1 MTYQP
6 YPTGSAGNVMPQR
19 PPQPPSVLNAVR
31 LMYAGAALGVLGV
44 IFTLVFSHR
53 IKNAIGTA
61 AVKANVTLKSE
72 GKSTLSASQIR
83 SLESFTIEF
92 LVAVLII
99 GVLLW
104 LWMAWAN
111 GKGSGW
117 ARIVATVL
125 FVLNTLYL
133 VFVAS
138 RAGITAIFVG
148 LSWIIGLVAIIML
161 WRKESS
167 AYINPQ
173 NMPNM
178 R

>member
-6 YPTGSAGNVMPQR
+6 YPTGSAGNVV
-19 PPQPPSVLNAVR
+19 PQPGPQPSSVLNAVR

-44 IFTLVFSHR
+44 IFTLAFSGR
-53 IKNAIGTA
+53 IKSAVGTA
-61 AVKANVTLKSE
+61 ARKANVTRKSE
-72 GKSTLSASQIR
+72 GKSQLSASQIH
-83 SLESFTIEF
+83 SLETFTIEF
-92 LVAVLII
+92 LVAVLVI

-104 LWMAWAN
+104 VWMAWAN

-148 LSWIIGLVAIIML
+148 LSWVIGLVTIILL
-161 WRKESS
+161 WRRESTE
-167 AYINPQ
+167 YINSQ
-173 NMPNM
+173 KMQ
-178 R
+178 